1 MLIPVCFGYHLHN
14 PQTRSC
20 SHIHILHPC
29 NCSGSDSIGASA
41 QQPDCK
47 MMQFDI
53 IESDRVK
60 SQSLMAK
67 LNSTTARKRQGD
79 MWSTKSV
86 NTESDS
92 TF

>member
-1 MLIPVCFGYHLHN
+1 
-14 PQTRSC
+14 
-20 SHIHILHPC
+20 
-29 NCSGSDSIGASA
+29 
-41 QQPDCK
+41 

-53 IESDRVK
+53 IESDGVK

>member
-1 MLIPVCFGYHLHN
+1 
-14 PQTRSC
+14 
-20 SHIHILHPC
+20 
-29 NCSGSDSIGASA
+29 
-41 QQPDCK
+41 

>member
-1 MLIPVCFGYHLHN
+1 
-14 PQTRSC
+14 
-20 SHIHILHPC
+20 
-29 NCSGSDSIGASA
+29 
-41 QQPDCK
+41 

-92 TF
+92 TFWKDEKKNHAQLLSSTKKERKGSS